1 MAPGDPANGRPC
13 VSVVIIF
20 LDGGDFLAEAI
31 ASVLAQQY
39 DDWEL
44 LLVDD
49 GSTDR
54 SSTVAR
60 THAEARPDRI
70 RYLEHPGHGNRGMS
84 AARNLGIRHARGRYV
99 AFLDADDVWFPQTLA
114 EQVRVLEARPEAAM
128 VYGPLQWWYSWSGRA
143 EDAGRD
149 HVEQLGVPGDTLI
162 EPPTLVPLFLQDRAA
177 VPSGLLVRREAI
189 DRVGGFEEAFRGE
202 YEDQVFCAKICLAA
216 PVFAASRCWYRYRQH
231 PGSSVAVGLRT
242 GQTRHARALFL
253 RWLARYLTEQGIEQG
268 AVWQALRSEL
278 RQARYATVR
287 GLLARGGRTFRRI
300 RRRAATDWK
309 SLLGVRRG

>member
-1 MAPGDPANGRPC
+1 MAGGAPADRGAC

-20 LDGGDFLAEAI
+20 FNAGDFLAEAI
-31 ASVLAQQY
+31 ASVVAQRY
-39 DDWEL
+39 EDWEL

-54 SSTVAR
+54 STAVAR
-60 THAEARPDRI
+60 TQAAACPERI
-70 RYLEHPGHGNRGMS
+70 RYLEHPGHANRGMS
-84 AARNLGIRHARGRYV
+84 ASRNLGIRHARGRYV
-99 AFLDADDVWFPQTLA
+99 AFLDADDVWLPGALE
-114 EQVRVLEARPEAAM
+114 EQVPILEAHPEAAM

-149 HVEQLGVPGDTLI
+149 YVERLGVPGDALI
-162 EPPTLVPLFLQDRAA
+162 EPPTLVSLFLQDRAA
-177 VPSGLLVRREAI
+177 VPSGILVRREMAE
-189 DRVGGFEEAFRGE
+189 RVGGFEEVFRGE
-202 YEDQVFCAKICLAA
+202 YEDQVFCVKVCLAA

-242 GQTRHARALFL
+242 GATRRARAAFL
-253 RWLARYLTEQGIEQG
+253 RWTARYLTQQGIEDH

-287 GLLARGGRTFRRI
+287 SVLARGARTLRQI

-309 SLLGVRRG
+309 TLLGVRHE